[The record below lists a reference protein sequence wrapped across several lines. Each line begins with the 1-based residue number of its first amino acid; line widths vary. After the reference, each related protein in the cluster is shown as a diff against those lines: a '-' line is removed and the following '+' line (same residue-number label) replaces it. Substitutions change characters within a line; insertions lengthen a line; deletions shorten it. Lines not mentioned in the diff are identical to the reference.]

1 MFRHILERICHF
13 NADVSV
19 TNWDLKN
26 MTMCFVHMVVAK
38 RRGVGEGGGCSS
50 AKHAVSCGF
59 GSSSGIQ
66 SCRLIIILYV
76 QWIHSEKKYDLY
88 CLMFSFENFF
98 TLLDTPPLPV
108 KDCEFRLRP
117 LLDNNI
123 SLFQYYYRRSMLEL
137 KTN

>member
-1 MFRHILERICHF
+1 MFRDILERIFHF

-26 MTMCFVHMVVAK
+26 MTICFVHMVVAK

-50 AKHAVSCGF
+50 AKRAVSCGF

-66 SCRLIIILYV
+66 SCRLLIILYV
-76 QWIHSEKKYDLY
+76 QCIHSEKKMICIVWCFRLRI
-88 CLMFSFENFF
+88 FF
-98 TLLDTPPLPV
+98 TLLDKPPLPV
-108 KDCEFRLRP
+108 KDCEFRSI
-117 LLDNNI
+117 LDNNI
-123 SLFQYYYRRSMLEL
+123 SVFQYHYRRSMREL

>member
-1 MFRHILERICHF
+1 MFRHILERIFHF
-13 NADVSV
+13 NANVSV

-26 MTMCFVHMVVAK
+26 MTICFVHMVVAK

-76 QWIHSEKKYDLY
+76 QCIHSEKMICIVWCFRLRI
-88 CLMFSFENFF
+88 FF
-98 TLLDTPPLPV
+98 IFLDTPPLPV
-108 KDCEFRLRP
+108 KDCVFRP
-117 LLDNNI
+117 IIDNNI
-123 SLFQYYYRRSMLEL
+123 SVFQYHYRRSMLEL